1 MRDSGK
7 DILVRHYEVLIS
19 DKANEDMEA
28 IYKYIAEMLLV
39 PTTAA
44 KQYDR
49 ILEAVLSLEKMPE
62 RIKIMDS
69 EPEHSKGLRA
79 LVIDNYTVFFVIRN
93 ETVYIARV
101 LYSASDISKRLS
113 EE

>member
-1 MRDSGK
+1 M
-7 DILVRHYEVLIS
+7 RHYEVLIS
-19 DKANEDMEA
+19 DKADEDMEV
-28 IYKYIAEMLLV
+28 IYKYIAETLLV
-39 PTTAA
+39 PVTAA

-49 ILEAVLSLEKMPE
+49 IAEAILSLENMPE

-69 EPEHSKGLRA
+69 EPERSKGLRA
-79 LVIDNYTVFFVIRN
+79 LIVDNYTVFFVIGH
-93 ETVYIARV
+93 EKVYIARV

>member
-1 MRDSGK
+1 M
-7 DILVRHYEVLIS
+7 RHYEVLIS

-28 IYKYIAEMLLV
+28 IYKYIAETLLV
-39 PTTAA
+39 PATAA

-49 ILEAVLSLEKMPE
+49 IAESILSLESMPE

-69 EPEHSKGLRA
+69 EPEHSKGLRP
-79 LVIDNYTVFFVIRN
+79 LIVDNYTVFFVIRK
-93 ETVYIARV
+93 ETVYITRV
-101 LYSASDISKRLS
+101 LYSARDISKRLS